1 MLPFGSHNMSNVW
14 VTFLMEDHSFN
25 VGNFVVYDFISENI
39 NALFCNILMVETSG
53 PQFINPVVICPH
65 SNLSK

>member
-25 VGNFVVYDFISENI
+25 VGNFVVYDFMTTKASQR
-39 NALFCNILMVETSG
+39 ILMLFFVT
-53 PQFINPVVICPH
+53 F
-65 SNLSK
+65 